1 MYYRKFINFF
11 IRDNKNKLFF
21 YLFINFINI
30 LLEILG
36 LSVFLLLIVTLI
48 DSNNGIQILDYFQ
61 FLKNN
66 ITYTLLLLLFLFF
79 FKTLFQIF
87 CLFYQ
92 KKIEIDF
99 QKKIFF

>member
-1 MYYRKFINFF
+1 MYYKKFINFF

-79 FKTLFQIF
+79 LKN
-87 CLFYQ
+87 
-92 KKIEIDF
+92 
-99 QKKIFF
+99 FF